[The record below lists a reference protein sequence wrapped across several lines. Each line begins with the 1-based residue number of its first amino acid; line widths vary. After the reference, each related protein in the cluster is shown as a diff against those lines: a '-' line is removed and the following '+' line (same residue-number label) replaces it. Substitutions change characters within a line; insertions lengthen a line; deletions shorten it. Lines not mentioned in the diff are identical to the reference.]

1 MCLIIDLVLL
11 GFLIKSIFK
20 PGVVFNIVRP
30 YIEKEMHSLNESSGQ
45 ILKIVQN
52 TSTENLP
59 RYSASYQGYRDF
71 ETNKQ
76 KTELLPQGSSK
87 NAICKSLKYNVVL

>member
-30 YIEKEMHSLNESSGQ
+30 YIEKEMHSLNESGGQ
-45 ILKIVQN
+45 ILKIVPN
-52 TSTENLP
+52 ISTENLP
-59 RYSASYQGYRDF
+59 RFSASYQGYRDF
-71 ETNKQ
+71 GGGKKKQ
-76 KTELLPQGSSK
+76 SSYHRGAQRMLYS
-87 NAICKSLKYNVVL
+87 NH

>member
-1 MCLIIDLVLL
+1 MSHYQLGLL
-11 GFLIKSIFK
+11 RYFNQSIFK

-30 YIEKEMHSLNESSGQ
+30 YTEKEIHSLNESSGQ

-59 RYSASYQGYRDF
+59 RYSASYQ
-71 ETNKQ
+71 TNKQ

-87 NAICKSLKYNVVL
+87 NAIFKSLKYNVVL